1 MDTVT
6 MNKKMWET
14 LDALRGELPISDYD
28 ELFSVGCLFLY
39 LSKDPRYRKIVN
51 IQEILRAETNA
62 DEKLQQ
68 ALQNTEKEIL
78 YFKGV
83 FDELSVLKQLESTQI
98 TRFFYEFSSINMNN
112 DLEVSELLDEALK
125 RIVAESGR
133 NGGESVTPES
143 INKLAIAILNPT
155 KGSVY
160 DGVAGYGGGLLE
172 AIRNAWKQNNS
183 LKLYGQEINAK
194 AWAISKIR
202 LFIAGDEESQIL
214 KGDVLSNPAFVEK
227 NALKKFDFVY
237 MDAPFSLKIN
247 NYDSLINDQY
257 NRFFYGMPSR
267 SNGDFAF
274 ISHALASLNEDGRA
288 IVVTTGGALVR
299 GAAEGRIRKNII
311 LSDMLEAVISLP
323 FGLYESTGI
332 AVNLIVFNK
341 NKSESRKNKILFIQ
355 ASELFNEQGRTKR
368 FLSDEAIQKITN
380 TFQNGK
386 EINEFSTFVHQYEL
400 VDGNLNTSRYVLPN
414 EVEVEGF
421 GPVSF
426 NMDAF
431 KDVTTIPLK
440 DVATLFRGFN
450 VGSKNKESSDGKFR
464 IVRLSDVQN
473 GKLVMETISRY
484 HIENNAKI
492 NMYELQKD
500 DVILS
505 IRGNSLKAAVVAADD
520 ESLLLSQNFIG
531 IRCNNRMDPDFLKV
545 YLESPLGQY
554 LLTNKMSGTAIPTL
568 SRKDIETLEIPLP
581 PIEEQKQMME
591 QYNAKEVHV
600 EKEIERLQTE
610 LLEMKIQTYTKMGIK
625 EAFNL

>member
-1 MDTVT
+1 MNNQIWKMADT
-6 MNKKMWET
+6 
-14 LDALRGELPISDYD
+14 LRGELPISDYA
-28 ELFSVGCLFLY
+28 ELFSVGGLLVY
-39 LSKDPRYRKIVN
+39 LSKDSRYEKIVD
-51 IQEILRAETNA
+51 IQKMLRAEANA
-62 DEKLQQ
+62 REKLQQ
-68 ALQNTEKEIL
+68 TLHNIENEIP

-83 FDELSVLKQLESTQI
+83 FDEMSVLKQLESTQI
-98 TRFFYEFSSINMNN
+98 TRFFYELSSINMNGN
-112 DLEVSELLDEALK
+112 MEVVEWLDEALK
-125 RIVAESGR
+125 RIAAESGR

-155 KGSVY
+155 KGSIY

-172 AIRNAWKQNNS
+172 AQRNAWKQNSS
-183 LKLYGQEINAK
+183 LKLYGQEIDVR

-202 LFIAGDEESQIL
+202 LFISGDEENQIL
-214 KGDVLSNPAFVEK
+214 KGDVLNQPEFVEE

-237 MDAPFSLKIN
+237 MDAPFSMTIN
-247 NYDSLINDQY
+247 NYDSLANDQY

-288 IVVTTGGALVR
+288 IVVTTEGALFR

-311 LSDMLEAVISLP
+311 LSDMIEAVISLP
-323 FGLYESTGI
+323 SGLYDGTSI
-332 AVNLIVFNK
+332 PVNLLVFNK
-341 NKSESRKNKILFIQ
+341 NKNESRKNKILFIQ
-355 ASELFNEQGRTKR
+355 ASDLFTEKGRKKR
-368 FLSDEAIQKITN
+368 VLSEEAIQKITD
-380 TFQNGK
+380 TFQYGK
-386 EINEFSTFVHQYEL
+386 EISEFSTFVHHSEL
-400 VDGNLNTSRYVLPN
+400 VDGNLNTNRYVLPN

-431 KDVTTIPLK
+431 EDVTTISLK

-450 VGSKNKESSDGKFR
+450 VGSKNKERSDGKFR

-473 GKLVMETISRY
+473 GKLMMENISRY

-492 NMYELQKD
+492 NFYELQED

-505 IRGNSLKAAVVAADD
+505 IRGNSLKAAVVPADD
-520 ESLLLSQNFIG
+520 EDLLLSQNFMG
-531 IRCNNRMDPDFLKV
+531 IRCNNRLNPDFLKV

-581 PIEEQKQMME
+581 PIEEQQQMME
-591 QYNAKEVHV
+591 QYIAKEVQV
-600 EKEIERLQTE
+600 EKEIERLKAE
-610 LLEMKIQTYTKMGIK
+610 LMEMKIQTYTQMGIK
-625 EAFNL
+625 DVFSL